1 MDYDK
6 IGEKIRQIREKE
18 LKQTREEFAEEIG
31 VSIHTA
37 TRLENAT
44 SKVTNI
50 ETFLK
55 ISQITGY
62 TIEELLLQENDTKNT
77 KRIRRKIDYILN
89 VVSEEELEY
98 IFVNISQFI
107 KFTHRNEI
115 KNFKRIIKSKKAK
128 IKKEIY

>member
-1 MDYDK
+1 M
-6 IGEKIRQIREKE
+6 EKE
-18 LKQTREEFAEEIG
+18 KIG

-77 KRIRRKIDYILN
+77 KRIRRKM
-89 VVSEEELEY
+89 
-98 IFVNISQFI
+98 
-107 KFTHRNEI
+107 
-115 KNFKRIIKSKKAK
+115 
-128 IKKEIY
+128 

>member
-77 KRIRRKIDYILN
+77 KRTRRKIDYILN

-115 KNFKRIIKSKKAK
+115 KTLKDIKQESKN
-128 IKKEIY
+128 

>member
-115 KNFKRIIKSKKAK
+115 KTLKDIKQESKN
-128 IKKEIY
+128 

>member
-77 KRIRRKIDYILN
+77 ERTRRKIDYILN

-115 KNFKRIIKSKKAK
+115 KTLKDIKQESKN
-128 IKKEIY
+128 

>member
-18 LKQTREEFAEEIG
+18 LKQTREEFAGKIG

-115 KNFKRIIKSKKAK
+115 KTLKDIKQESKN
-128 IKKEIY
+128 